1 MTSMYEFKINNEVK
15 ENLGR
20 ELKKSFKE
28 AFKNNDYI
36 EFAIMYNT
44 DKERFFITETFNIAE
59 LEYKGNVYYKTVTA
73 NKEDKITIKNLIAEI
88 F

>member
-1 MTSMYEFKINNEVK
+1 MTSMYAFKINNEVK

-20 ELKKSFKE
+20 ELKRSFKE
-28 AFKNNDYI
+28 AFENNDYI

-44 DKERFFITETFNIAE
+44 DKERFFITETFNITE

-73 NKEDKITIKNLIAEI
+73 NKEDKITIKSLIAEI